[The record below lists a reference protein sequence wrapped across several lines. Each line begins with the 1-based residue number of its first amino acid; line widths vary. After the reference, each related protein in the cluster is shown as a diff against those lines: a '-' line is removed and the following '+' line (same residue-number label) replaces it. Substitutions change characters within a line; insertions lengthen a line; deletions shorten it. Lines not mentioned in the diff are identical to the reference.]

1 MNITCER
8 AVELLTQSADSGNA
22 VERRIAAEH
31 AVTCV
36 DCRGAVEAV
45 QYLRAEGLTA
55 VPGFRAAAFA
65 EAIAA
70 ATKRAIPAETRVP
83 SFWSGLGLGAAL
95 AAGVAIAIVTLAPR
109 FDSGQESATPQ
120 LTLAANEERSVSISV
135 ASPEP
140 LENAEIH
147 VVLNGPIELR
157 GFEGQRELRW
167 RTNLD
172 RGANQLTLPV
182 VATGMGTGQLL
193 VEVSHG
199 EKRRTFVVDVES
211 LG

>member
-31 AVTCV
+31 AVTCLE
-36 DCRGAVEAV
+36 CRGAVEAV
-45 QYLRAEGLTA
+45 QYLRAEGLAA

-70 ATKRAIPAETRVP
+70 ATRRATSGEDRVP

-95 AAGVAIAIVTLAPR
+95 AAGVAIAIVTLMSR

-140 LENAEIH
+140 LEDAEIH

-182 VATGMGTGQLL
+182 VAKGMGTGQLL
-193 VEVSHG
+193 VEVTHG